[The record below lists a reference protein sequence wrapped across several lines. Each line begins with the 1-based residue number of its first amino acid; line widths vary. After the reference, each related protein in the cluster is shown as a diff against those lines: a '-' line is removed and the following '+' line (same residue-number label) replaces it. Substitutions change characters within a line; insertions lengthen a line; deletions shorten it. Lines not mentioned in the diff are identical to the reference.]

1 MARYPKA
8 KDHNI
13 PRDPEDPNI
22 DARIICIHTME
33 GTIEGA
39 EQRWKTTPFEAH
51 FGVAMDGRVW
61 QWRDTSI
68 QADSQFKGNDYCI
81 SIETEDKG
89 LVETRWTD
97 IQFQRLV
104 ELITWIGEQHDIPFR
119 MVKTTDERGIG
130 FHRQFPEWNKSAHTC
145 PGDTRLAQLKNELIP
160 ALGDPHMSAADVE
173 ALKKHINQKVGAV
186 PEALTKHI
194 NQKVGAVPDG
204 GIQESLSNLA
214 HGGPGR
220 NSLDSLA
227 AQLKAPVPVDAKA
240 IVAAMKADPTFLESL
255 STAVATK
262 VAAHLRGG

>member
-8 KDHNI
+8 EDHNK
-13 PRDPEDPNI
+13 PPAANDPPI
-22 DARIICIHTME
+22 TARIICIHTMD
-33 GTIEGA
+33 GTIESA
-39 EQRWKTTPFEAH
+39 EDRFFSTPFEAH

-68 QADSQFKGNDYCI
+68 QADSQFDGNEYCI
-81 SIETEDKG
+81 SIETEDKHKP
-89 LVETRWTD
+89 ETRWTD

-119 MVKTTDERGIG
+119 MVKTTDEHGIG
-130 FHRQFPEWNKSAHTC
+130 FHRQFPEWNKSNHSC
-145 PGDTRLAQLKNELIP
+145 PGDTRLAQLKDELIP
-160 ALGDPHMSAADVE
+160 ALGDPSMSAADVE

-186 PEALTKHI
+186 PEALKKHI
-194 NQKVGAVPDG
+194 NQKVGAVPNG
-204 GIQESLSNLA
+204 GIQESLTNLA

-262 VAAHLRGG
+262 VAAHLHGG

>member
-1 MARYPKA
+1 MARFPKA

-13 PRDPEDPNI
+13 QPGPNDPKI
-22 DARIICIHTME
+22 DARIICIHTMDGFIQSSE
-33 GTIEGA
+33 DLFRASG
-39 EQRWKTTPFEAH
+39 KEAH

-68 QADSQFKGNDYCI
+68 QADSQFDGNEYCI

-89 LVETRWTD
+89 KPETRWTD

-130 FHRQFPEWNKSAHTC
+130 FHRQFPEWNKNNHSC
-145 PGDTRLAQLKNELIP
+145 PGDTRLAQLKDKLIP
-160 ALGDPHMSAADVE
+160 ALGDPSMSAADVE
-173 ALKKHINQKVGAV
+173 ALKKHINKKIGD
-186 PEALTKHI
+186 
-194 NQKVGAVPDG
+194 VPDG
-204 GIQESLSNLA
+204 GVQASLSTLA

-227 AQLKAPVPVDAKA
+227 AQVKAPVQVDAKA
-240 IVAAMKADPTFLESL
+240 IVAAMKADPAFLESL

>member
-8 KDHNI
+8 EDHNI
-13 PRDPEDPNI
+13 PRDPEDPAI
-22 DARIICIHTME
+22 DPRIVCIHTME

-39 EQRWKTTPFEAH
+39 EGRWKTTPFEAH

-89 LVETRWTD
+89 QVETRWTD

-119 MVKTTDERGIG
+119 MVKTTKERGIG
-130 FHRQFPEWNKSAHTC
+130 FHRQFPEWNKSVHTC
-145 PGDTRLAQLKNELIP
+145 PGNTRLAQLKNELIP
-160 ALGDPHMSAADVE
+160 ALGDPSMSAADVE
-173 ALKKHINQKVGAV
+173 ALKKHIN
-186 PEALTKHI
+186 TKI
-194 NQKVGAVPDG
+194 GAVPDG
-204 GIQESLSNLA
+204 GVQESLSNLA

-220 NSLDSLA
+220 ASLDSLA
-227 AQLKAPVPVDAKA
+227 AQMKEPLKVDTKA
-240 IVAAMKADPTFLESL
+240 IVAAIKSDAALIETISG
-255 STAVATK
+255 AVATK
-262 VAAHLRGG
+262 VAAHLRGGGGG